1 MTKAHP
7 ILATERTAARLLDM
21 PTSEFCAL
29 VSQGALPKAGPF
41 GRWNVDDLQRIASGK
56 ATFDDGSLDL

>member
-1 MTKAHP
+1 TQARP

-21 PTSEFCAL
+21 PTSEFSAL
-29 VSQGALPKAGPF
+29 VSQGALPKAGLF

-56 ATFDDGSLDL
+56 AALDDGGLDL